1 MTSLVTAA
9 LMLVTSLSSQSS
21 AQQTPPDVI
30 PQARAVL
37 AAIAANE
44 FAKVEDQFTPEMTAA
59 LPAGRLAAIWTALR
73 DSGGRVQ
80 ELRHRPATRA
90 ASPTSRW

>member
-1 MTSLVTAA
+1 MTWLVTAA

-21 AQQTPPDVI
+21 APQTPPDVI

-44 FAKVEDQFTPEMTAA
+44 FAKVEDS
-59 LPAGRLAAIWTALR
+59 LSGRK
-73 DSGGRVQ
+73 
-80 ELRHRPATRA
+80 
-90 ASPTSRW
+90 

>member
-1 MTSLVTAA
+1 MTWMVTAA

-21 AQQTPPDVI
+21 APQTPPDVI

-44 FAKVEDQFTPEMTAA
+44 FAKVEDS
-59 LPAGRLAAIWTALR
+59 LSGRK
-73 DSGGRVQ
+73 
-80 ELRHRPATRA
+80 
-90 ASPTSRW
+90 